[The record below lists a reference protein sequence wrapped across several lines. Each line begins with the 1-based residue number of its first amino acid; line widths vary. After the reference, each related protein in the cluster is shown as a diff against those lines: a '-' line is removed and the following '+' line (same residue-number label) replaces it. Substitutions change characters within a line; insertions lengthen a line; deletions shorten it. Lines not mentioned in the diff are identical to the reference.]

1 MDMKK
6 SFGIYSI
13 IWAICLAVFN
23 VIVFVTPNETDGVS
37 KFDRL
42 FWIAYAFITVA
53 FLIQLIC
60 AFFAFRAA
68 TLKKFFYNT
77 SLLVVSYGGLVA
89 MLIAGSV
96 FMTIPALSTWIGIIV
111 CVIILA
117 IQMIGIIKAASAAAI
132 VSGMDE
138 KIEMQTSFI
147 KCLTMNAEH
156 LASSATSDELCAE
169 AKKVYEAIR
178 YSDPM
183 ADSALTDL
191 DSQIERQFSA
201 FADAIKEEDCE
212 LAKETATVFLE
223 LIQKRNQS
231 CKLLKQI

>member
-23 VIVFVTPNETDGVS
+23 VIVFVTPNEIDGVS
-37 KFDRL
+37 KFDGL
-42 FWIAYAFITVA
+42 FWVAYAFITVA
-53 FLIQLIC
+53 FLVQLPC
-60 AFFAFRAA
+60 AFFAFKAA
-68 TLKKFFYNT
+68 NLKKFFYNT
-77 SLLVVSYGGLVA
+77 SLLAVSYGGLVA

-96 FMTIPALSTWIGIIV
+96 FTAIPSFPTYVGIIV
-111 CVIILA
+111 CTVILA
-117 IQMIGIIKAASAAAI
+117 IQVIGVIKAASAAAI
-132 VSGMDE
+132 VSGIDE
-138 KIEMQTSFI
+138 KIERQTSFI
-147 KCLTMNAEH
+147 KCLTMNAER

-201 FADAIKEEDCE
+201 FADAIKKEDCE
-212 LAKETATVFLE
+212 LARETATVFCE
-223 LIQKRNQS
+223 LIEKRNQN
-231 CKLLKQI
+231 CKLLKQN